1 MARKMMPVVETF
13 FDPDTS
19 NATHL
24 VRDPDSAACAV
35 IDSVL
40 DFDPRSGRTATRAAD
55 RLIERVTEAGLR
67 VEWVLETHIHA
78 DHMTA
83 AAYLKERLGGRLGI
97 GAGVV
102 EVQRH
107 FAAVFNAGASFACD
121 GSQFDHLF
129 GDGEG
134 FRIGGLEGRVLHSP
148 GHTPACVVYLI
159 GDAAFTGDTLF
170 MPDSGTARCDFPA
183 GDARTLYRSIRRV
196 LELAPETR
204 LFVNHDYGADGT
216 REPAWRTSVAEQRA
230 ANIHVRDG
238 IDEDAF
244 VALREARDATLAVPR
259 LILPAIQVNMRAGR
273 LPEPEDNGVRYLKLP
288 LDSF

>member
-1 MARKMMPVVETF
+1 MMMPIVETF
-13 FDPDTS
+13 FDPDTA

-24 VRDPDSAACAV
+24 VRDPESPACAV
-35 IDSVL
+35 IDTVL
-40 DFDPRSGRTATRAAD
+40 DFDARSGRTATRAAD
-55 RLIERVTEAGLR
+55 RLIERVTQEGLR
-67 VEWVLETHIHA
+67 VEWVLESHIHA

-83 AAYLKERLGGRLGI
+83 APYLKDRLGGRIGI

-102 EVQRH
+102 EVQRY
-107 FAAVFNAGASFACD
+107 FATVFNADASFVCD

-129 GDGEG
+129 ADGET

-148 GHTPACVVYLI
+148 GHTPACAVYVI

-183 GDARTLYRSIRRV
+183 GDARTLYRSIRRI
-196 LELAPETR
+196 LDLAPETR

-216 REPAWRTSVAEQRA
+216 RDPAWQTSVAEQRA

-238 IDEDAF
+238 ISEEEF
-244 VALREARDATLAVPR
+244 VALRETRDATLEVPR